1 MICIL
6 ATIVAL
12 PTVCAS
18 LPPDSCVHARLGGR
32 RAVVGP
38 ADASRESV
46 TEPPDAAT
54 IPREILE
61 ATVIDGS
68 DAVKHFNLERH
79 SPEAALSAPPD
90 LTASVGSTSPCGAR
104 RTMWGVER
112 EYNRGCVST
121 SAPTLLLLLLAA
133 CGSGLLLLRILAAG
147 GGLLCK
153 WAQRFG
159 ATSGG
164 GLLGMCAPRSGAA
177 LGQRASKAVRPRLSK
192 SRGLVAFLLLL
203 CFLPVARAGSG
214 EAGSGEAGSG
224 EAGFGE
230 QGSGLWGVPPPLPP
244 PSPPSY
250 PLAYYT
256 VTTTPGSWPSEVSWD
271 FWCGGEVVL
280 SSVPYTGSDE
290 CRWGLCP
297 DFQTEYGVSLSPGV
311 ECELVM
317 KDLYGDGWEGA
328 SWSGLGQEGL
338 AVADGYEERK
348 SFVVP
353 FAPPSPPPLA
363 PSPPRSPPRLPPPP
377 LPPLV
382 PGEAVAHTPQG
393 IRDEINKAVDQGRN
407 ASVFIPPG
415 ARLAFSSNVECSGDM
430 HLSVRSSGEG
440 ATLDGKKSSNMF
452 YISGGC
458 SLYLEALHFV
468 DGRAG
473 YGGAVYAYGA
483 GDIAMKDVSF
493 TGCEASEVSRPSLP
507 RTARTHK
514 PSPLLVACLSHCLV
528 ASLSSPTPLTPR
540 LHCRPRAV
548 RRRYERVPQRRRHA
562 GGRQLQRVH
571 GCQGASPTPA
581 HACLPPHT
589 HARTPSRRRKREEQI
604 DDGVAKGGTI
614 SPKGRSGPARPL
626 SLSDGLAA
634 HACPPQLAQDGGGM
648 FVYSS
653 VGVSLDGASFSE
665 CTSGRVRTPAHA
677 CLPRAHTHARHR
689 LSQKREKKGE
699 GQGVAR
705 GARFPQR
712 ATLGQPALS
721 QTLTASPLILARPNS
736 RSPEEV

>member
-224 EAGFGE
+224 EAGF
-230 QGSGLWGVPPPLPP
+230 
-244 PSPPSY
+244 
-250 PLAYYT
+250 
-256 VTTTPGSWPSEVSWD
+256 
-271 FWCGGEVVL
+271 VVL

-317 KDLYGDGWEGA
+317 KDSYGDGWDGA

-348 SFVVP
+348 SFV
-353 FAPPSPPPLA
+353 
-363 PSPPRSPPRLPPPP
+363 
-377 LPPLV
+377 
-382 PGEAVAHTPQG
+382 
-393 IRDEINKAVDQGRN
+393 
-407 ASVFIPPG
+407 
-415 ARLAFSSNVECSGDM
+415 
-430 HLSVRSSGEG
+430 
-440 ATLDGKKSSNMF
+440 
-452 YISGGC
+452 
-458 SLYLEALHFV
+458 
-468 DGRAG
+468 
-473 YGGAVYAYGA
+473 
-483 GDIAMKDVSF
+483 DVSF
-493 TGCEASEVSRPSLP
+493 TGCEASES
-507 RTARTHK
+507 
-514 PSPLLVACLSHCLV
+514 
-528 ASLSSPTPLTPR
+528 
-540 LHCRPRAV
+540 
-548 RRRYERVPQRRRHA
+548 
-562 GGRQLQRVH
+562 GGGMNVYRSGDVTLE
-571 GCQGASPTPA
+571 GASFSECTA
-581 HACLPPHT
+581 V
-589 HARTPSRRRKREEQI
+589 K
-604 DDGVAKGGTI
+604 
-614 SPKGRSGPARPL
+614 
-626 SLSDGLAA
+626 
-634 HACPPQLAQDGGGM
+634 DGGGM

-665 CTSGRVRTPAHA
+665 CTSGRDGGGMSVWNSGDVSLEGSSVVGCTSGSRAALYLTAVDRLALTNSQFVDNIASQTPAA
-677 CLPRAHTHARHR
+677 LFFTSRIA
-689 LSQKREKKGE
+689 
-699 GQGVAR
+699 
-705 GARFPQR
+705 
-712 ATLGQPALS
+712 ATDSILRNTTFFGNSAPGNITILA
-721 QTLTASPLILARPNS
+721 ASPLTWDCPLGSWMPNVGQIDGDLSGCNRLCAEVFCDDSSGQPKETLDKYRFTGHDGLSDSLCKAFLAGKFVGVDYINGANGVLDWMGASLHAQRLPRIHVKDLYVIPSKMRRFGAFLNLLF
-736 RSPEEV
+736 VGIG